1 MKRLFK
7 KIATV
12 VAAVAMVTAMTTT
25 AFAAETTYNVAG
37 AAGLCGEDW
46 NPAGNQMTDNGDGTW
61 TKEFKDVKAGT
72 YEFKVVEGGAWGNP
86 DYNLEGSAANG
97 GSNASVTVEADGS
110 TVIVGFDGE
119 KATVEVKAAGASTD
133 APSTDAPAADEKPA
147 DKAPV
152 TGDAVA
158 VVAMVAVA
166 AVAGAMVV
174 ASRRQ
179 TANN

>member
-1 MKRLFK
+1 MRKLFK

-25 AFAAETTYNVAG
+25 AFAADKTYNVAG
-37 AAGLCGEDW
+37 AEGLCGVDW
-46 NPAGNQMTDNGDGTW
+46 KPDQNQMTDDGDGTW
-61 TKEFKDVKAGT
+61 SKEFTNVKAGT

-86 DYNLEGSAANG
+86 DYNLEGSANG
-97 GSNASVTVEADGS
+97 GGNASVTVEKDGS

-119 KATVEVKAAGASTD
+119 KATVEVKAGATTD
-133 APSTDAPAADEKPA
+133 APATDAPAAD
-147 DKAPV
+147 KAPT
-152 TGDAVA
+152 TGDTTV
-158 VVAMVAVA
+158 VVAMVALA